1 MRSRLFIPIFACL
14 AIAVAWL
21 GVTVRMAPSPRGV
34 RAPRIPP
41 SRALGDTFVEILCRV
56 PSDAETVDWDSRPF
70 DQTTLEQALAA
81 TAEAQRV
88 REIRSLYV
96 DVLRRQATRDDC
108 GTIRTWLDGNT
119 RLDEVQR
126 NLAAQPEARRVV
138 QVRQAF
144 IDTLGRDPREWD
156 DAALRRWVNSPYTIT
171 EIRSR
176 LIVQRPLVGV
186 HYFMWYLPLNGWGN
200 GLTTVA
206 ADEPRPLIGPYDSS
220 DTDVIATQ
228 IKQME
233 DAGFDFALVHIVFN
247 GPRTW
252 TNARIF
258 MDRLSGHRLKAAIV
272 LDGLYTETP
281 AAKAMWVRKV
291 KDEYGGD
298 SHYLRLYG
306 QPLVVVYSALI
317 DFDVP
322 GVILRN
328 MYWTSRYDPGSN
340 SFNPGGR
347 LEPRDWAFWGPTPQP
362 LTNGMVPV
370 IPGYTDASL
379 GRPRTMVYPRDNG
392 RYYGEQWRRALA
404 LHPELIVV
412 YGWNEYFEQT
422 AIEPTTV
429 WGYRYLE
436 LSACYIAHAHR
447 GTNGTC

>member
-1 MRSRLFIPIFACL
+1 VRPRLFIPILVCL

-21 GVTVRMAPSPRGV
+21 GVTVWIASPQRRV
-34 RAPRIPP
+34 RAARISP
-41 SRALGDTFVEILCRV
+41 SRVLADTFIEILCRV
-56 PSDAETVDWDSRPF
+56 PSDSETVNWDSRPLDRAAL
-70 DQTTLEQALAA
+70 DQTLAA
-81 TAEAQRV
+81 TAEARRV
-88 REIRSLYV
+88 REIRSRYFE
-96 DVLRRQATRDDC
+96 VLRRQATRDDC
-108 GTIRTWLDGNT
+108 GTIQMWVDRNT
-119 RLDEVQR
+119 GLDEIR
-126 NLAAQPEARRVV
+126 RDLAANPEARRVV

-156 DAALRRWVNSPYTIT
+156 DASLRHWVDSPYTIP

-176 LIVQRPLVGV
+176 LIAQRPLVGV
-186 HYFMWYLPLNGWGN
+186 HYFMWYLPINGWGN
-200 GLTTVA
+200 GLTSVA
-206 ADEPRPLIGPYDSS
+206 AEAPRPLIGPYDSS

-272 LDGLYTETP
+272 IDGLYTETP
-281 AAKAMWVRKV
+281 AAKAMWVQKV
-291 KDEYGGD
+291 KDEYAGD

-306 QPLVVVYSALI
+306 QPLIVPYSTEI

-340 SFNPGGR
+340 SFNPSGR
-347 LEPRDWAFWGPTPQP
+347 LEPRDWAFWAPVPQP

-379 GRPRTMVYPRDNG
+379 GRPRTMVYARDNG

-447 GTNGTC
+447 GTVGTC

>member
-1 MRSRLFIPIFACL
+1 MRSRLFIPILACL
-14 AIAVAWL
+14 AVAVAWL
-21 GVTVRMAPSPRGV
+21 GVTVWMASPPRGV

-41 SRALGDTFVEILCRV
+41 SRVLADTFMEILCRV
-56 PSDAETVDWDSRPF
+56 PFDAETVDWDSRPF
-70 DQTTLEQALAA
+70 DQATLEQALAA
-81 TAEAQRV
+81 TGEAQRV
-88 REIRSLYV
+88 RDIRSLYV

-108 GTIRTWLDGNT
+108 STIRTWLDRNT

-126 NLAAQPEARRVV
+126 NLTAQPETRRVV

-144 IDTLGRDPREWD
+144 IETLGRDPREWD
-156 DAALRRWVNSPYTIT
+156 DAALRRWVNSPYTIA

-176 LIVQRPLVGV
+176 LIAQRPLVGV
-186 HYFMWYLPLNGWGN
+186 HYFMWYLPINGWGN
-200 GLTTVA
+200 GLTSVG
-206 ADEPRPLIGPYDSS
+206 ADAPRPLIGPYDSS

-281 AAKAMWVRKV
+281 AAKAMWVQKV

-306 QPLVVVYSALI
+306 QPLVIVYSALI

-328 MYWTSRYDPGSN
+328 MYWTSRYDPGNN

-347 LEPRDWAFWGPTPQP
+347 LEPRDWAFWAPTPPP

-422 AIEPTTV
+422 AVEPTTV

-447 GTNGTC
+447 GTSGTC